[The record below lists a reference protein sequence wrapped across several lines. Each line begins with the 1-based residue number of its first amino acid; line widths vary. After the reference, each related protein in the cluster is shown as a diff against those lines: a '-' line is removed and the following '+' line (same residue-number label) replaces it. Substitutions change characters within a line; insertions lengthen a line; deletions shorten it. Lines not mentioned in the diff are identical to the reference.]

1 MATLLLIIGV
11 EQLLLVAGS
20 LFLPRLLRWPEQMAR
35 LEPLTRR
42 IFWVYAAYIVGTN
55 VCLGTVSA
63 VAPQLLLDRTPLA
76 RLVAGYGCLY
86 WGARLLIQFVWFRAA
101 APKGLGFALA
111 DAAVTLGFVACTA
124 VYGAI
129 AFDLW

>member
-1 MATLLLIIGV
+1 M
-11 EQLLLVAGS
+11 
-20 LFLPRLLRWPEQMAR
+20 
-35 LEPLTRR
+35 
-42 IFWVYAAYIVGTN
+42 
-55 VCLGTVSA
+55 
-63 VAPQLLLDRTPLA
+63 A